1 RAVLR
6 VARVE
11 QRCCDGAL
19 DLAAILLA
27 HDARF
32 PPGAVDRH
40 SAAASIEIHR
50 FRPGEIDS
58 PVLTQLEQAG
68 LCEDRI
74 RVQGAPGALGAVI
87 RYKDNDCLRET
98 APEQGNVV

>member
-1 RAVLR
+1 HRTHHATNGTLALLR
-6 VARVE
+6 VGSGE
-11 QRCCDGAL
+11 QRCGDGAL

-40 SAAASIEIHR
+40 SAGASIERHR
-50 FRPGEIDS
+50 FRPGEIAR
-58 PVLTQLEQAG
+58 PVLTQWEQAG
-68 LCEDRI
+68 LCKDRI

-87 RYKDNDCLRET
+87 RYKDND
-98 APEQGNVV
+98 